1 MVTGLPPHQ
10 LELEITESAVM
21 ANMEKAIAAMEGLR
35 EIGVRLVIND
45 FGTGFSSLFYLK
57 RFPVQALKIDRSF
70 VKEILHSAEDAAIA
84 SAIISLGK
92 SLNLEIIAEGVE
104 EPAQAGYLAKAGCE
118 CAQGF
123 HFSRPVGAAEF
134 FSKN

>member
-1 MVTGLPPHQ
+1 
-10 LELEITESAVM
+10 M
-21 ANMEKAIAAMEGLR
+21 ANMEKAIAAMEGVR
-35 EIGVRLVIND
+35 EIGVRLAIDD
-45 FGTGFSSLFYLK
+45 FGTGFSSLSYLK

-70 VKEILHSAEDAAIA
+70 VKKILHSAEDAAIA

-104 EPAQAGYLAKAGCE
+104 EPAQAEYLAKAGCE

-123 HFSRPVGAAEF
+123 HFGRPVGAAEF